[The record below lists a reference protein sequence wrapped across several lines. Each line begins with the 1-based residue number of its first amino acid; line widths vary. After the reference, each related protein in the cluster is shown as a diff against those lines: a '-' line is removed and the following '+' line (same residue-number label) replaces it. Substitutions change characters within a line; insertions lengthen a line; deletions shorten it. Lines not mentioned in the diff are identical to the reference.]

1 MYYGEERARASAREE
16 QGWMKRRGGGEG
28 TASEAEQSKRGPGAG
43 VGKDRR
49 LPGKASLGWPGL
61 YI

>member
-1 MYYGEERARASAREE
+1 MRVRARASAREE

-28 TASEAEQSKRGPGAG
+28 TAEAEQSKRGPGAG

-49 LPGKASLGWPGL
+49 LP
-61 YI
+61 